1 MLATG
6 KDAIPLYMQIK
17 ELLISKISSGEWL
30 PGTVIPSEIAL
41 SQELGVSQGT
51 VRKAITDLVETNVL
65 RRKQGLG
72 TFVSSHDN
80 DRALF
85 HFFNIV
91 DDDDRKVLPESR
103 ILSCKRKQASRLEAA
118 KLQLAAGADI
128 VRIERV
134 RSLASVPTIAET
146 ISLPG
151 DRFEALDSNTAAALP
166 NMLYEYY
173 ETRFGITIHSSEE
186 RLRAVSA
193 SKRDASLLGVAA
205 NTPLLQIERVALTLN
220 KIPVELR
227 ISRCSTRHHH
237 YHNTIF

>member
-17 ELLISKISSGEWL
+17 ELLIGKISRGEWL
-30 PGTVIPSEIAL
+30 PGNVIPSEITL

-51 VRKAITDLVETNVL
+51 VRKAITDLVENNVL

-72 TFVSSHDN
+72 TFVSNHDN

-91 DDDDRKVLPESR
+91 DNDDQKVLPESR
-103 ILSCKRKQASRLEAA
+103 ILSCKRRQATRQEAA
-118 KLQLAAGADI
+118 KLQLDPGSEV

-134 RSLASVPTIAET
+134 RSLASVPTIFET

-151 DRFEALDSNTAAALP
+151 DRFAGLGNNRSSVLP

-173 ETRFGITIHSSEE
+173 ETQFGITIHSSEE
-186 RLRAVSA
+186 RLRAISA
-193 SKRDASLLGVAA
+193 SKRDATQLGVGAD
-205 NTPLLQIERVALTLN
+205 TPLLEIERVALTLD
-220 KIPVELR
+220 KMPVELR
-227 ISRCSTRHHH
+227 ISRCSTRQHH